1 MDLSGLPLLVLA
13 RRLMR
18 QPGDSR
24 YGTDA
29 AMTEI
34 SASERRLSAALDRID
49 QLLEAGTAR
58 PRGPQENAGDDP
70 RLGQLETALSET
82 EARLREAQDGAA
94 RLSAAND
101 ELAAANR
108 LLIEA
113 AETGGVTRDEAL
125 EALQAEIAALRAA
138 REAEIAQMAEI
149 MAELARLLPAD
160 GDDMPNPDK
169 ES

>member
-1 MDLSGLPLLVLA
+1 MDLPGPPMLVLA

-58 PRGPQENAGDDP
+58 PRADDDP

-113 AETGGVTRDEAL
+113 TETGGVTRDEAL

-160 GDDMPNPDK
+160 GDDMPNSDK